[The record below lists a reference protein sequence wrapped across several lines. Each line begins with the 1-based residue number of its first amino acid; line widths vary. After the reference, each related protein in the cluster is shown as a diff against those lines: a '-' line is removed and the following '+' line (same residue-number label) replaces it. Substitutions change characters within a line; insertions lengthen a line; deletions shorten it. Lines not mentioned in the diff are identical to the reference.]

1 MGQVNEAGDL
11 LAASVWPHHLV
22 STIKS
27 GGKESWIYF
36 SYRNLQ
42 PYEYSSIN
50 QVGYV
55 LRMDQACIPKVV
67 QRLTLDKRKSG
78 RLKTTWSR
86 TVMAELSEVALA
98 RSEAQHAAKNE
109 AKWREI
115 VITLCPTRD
124 ENERVSKWIIR
135 RDLVISST
143 QCVGTGLPTAVC

>member
-86 TVMAELSEVALA
+86 TVMAELSEGHSHGA
-98 RSEAQHAAKNE
+98 RHNMLPKMRLNGERLLLLYVPQGTKTNE
-109 AKWREI
+109 
-115 VITLCPTRD
+115 
-124 ENERVSKWIIR
+124 
-135 RDLVISST
+135 
-143 QCVGTGLPTAVC
+143 